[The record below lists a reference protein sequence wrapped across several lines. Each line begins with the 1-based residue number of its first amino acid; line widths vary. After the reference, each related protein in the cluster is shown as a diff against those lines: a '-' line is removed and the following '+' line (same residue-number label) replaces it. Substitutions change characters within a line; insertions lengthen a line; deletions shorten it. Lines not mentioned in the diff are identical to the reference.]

1 MRVILT
7 GGAGFI
13 GSCLLWKLNK
23 KGVKDIIVVDHMEKS
38 QKFKNLVGKDFEG
51 YLEKDKFLNYLESN
65 KLKGRVDL
73 ILHMGA
79 CTSTTEQNRNYLM
92 KNNYFYSRR
101 LCKWALK
108 NKVHFLYA
116 SSAATYGDGGL
127 GYSDED
133 RVSLKLKPM
142 NLYGLSKQMFDL
154 WLIRNKLTLK
164 VTGFKFFNVF
174 GPNEYHKGDMK
185 SVIAKAYSQVDK
197 EGKMRLFKSYK
208 KEYADGE
215 QMRDF
220 VYIKDAIEV
229 VDYFIERPDKKGIF
243 NLGTGKA
250 RTWNDLAC
258 ALFTACNKKPRIEYI
273 PMPLAIRDKYQYFT
287 QADLAKLRKAG
298 CRHKF
303 QSLEQAVKDYTGYLK
318 NNSYL

>member
-13 GSCLLWKLNK
+13 GSCLLWKLNQ
-23 KGVKDIIVVDHMEKS
+23 KGVRDIIVVDHMEKS
-38 QKFKNLVGKDFEG
+38 EKWKNLVGRDFEG
-51 YLEKDKFLNYLESN
+51 CLEKDKFLKYLESN

-73 ILHMGA
+73 ILHIGA
-79 CTSTTEQNRNYLM
+79 CTSTTEQDKNYLI
-92 KNNYFYSRR
+92 KNNYLYSQRM
-101 LCKWALK
+101 CKWALK

-116 SSAATYGDGGL
+116 SSAATYGDGLL

-133 RVSLKLKPM
+133 KISLKLKPL
-142 NLYGLSKQMFDL
+142 NLYGVSKHMFDQ
-154 WLIRNKLTLK
+154 WLIKNKLTSK

-185 SVIAKAYSQVDK
+185 SVIARAYSQVNK
-197 EGKMRLFKSYK
+197 EGRIRLFKSYK

-220 VYIKDAIEV
+220 VYVKDAVEV
-229 VDYFIERPDKKGIF
+229 VNYFIEHPGKKGIF

-258 ALFTACNKKPRIEYI
+258 ALFAACEKKPRIEYI

-303 QSLEQAVKDYTGYLK
+303 YTLEKGVKDYAGYLK

>member
-23 KGVKDIIVVDHMEKS
+23 NGIKDIIVVDHMEKS
-38 QKFKNLVGKDFEG
+38 EKWKNLVGKDFAG
-51 YLEKDKFLNYLESN
+51 YLEKDKFLGYLESN

-79 CTSTTEQNRNYLM
+79 CTSTTEQNRDYLMRNNYL
-92 KNNYFYSRR
+92 YSQRM
-101 LCKWALK
+101 CKWALK
-108 NKVHFLYA
+108 NKVFFLYA
-116 SSAATYGDGGL
+116 SSAAAYGDGEL

-133 RVSLKLKPM
+133 KVSLKLKPL

-154 WLIRNKLTLK
+154 WLIKNKLTSK

-174 GPNEYHKGDMK
+174 GPNEYHKGDME
-185 SVIAKAYSQVDK
+185 SVITKAYSQVNK
-197 EGKMRLFKSYK
+197 EGKIRLFKSYK

-220 VYIKDAIEV
+220 VYVKDAIEV
-229 VDYFIERPDKKGIF
+229 VNYFIEHPDKKGIF
-243 NLGTGKA
+243 NLGTGRA
-250 RTWNDLAC
+250 RTWNELAR
-258 ALFTACNKKPRIEYI
+258 ALFFACDKLPRIEYI

-287 QADLAKLRKAG
+287 KADLTKLRKAG

-303 QSLEQAVKDYTGYLK
+303 YSLEKAIKDYAGYLK